1 MGLFMLMYNSR
12 RRKKM
17 TEIIATAESLEQAE
31 ALLDVGVDTLYIGN
45 ETFGLRLPTSFSL
58 EEIEQMTDMCYE
70 RGKKVYV
77 AVNAIMHNE
86 DIEKVIPYLKRLEA
100 LKVDAI
106 TVGDPGVIHLL
117 NKEQIRL
124 PFIYDAHTLVTS
136 AGQINFWR
144 KKGATG
150 AVLARELTYEEL
162 KQISEKVTIPIEILV
177 YGATCIHH
185 SKRPLVENYFNF
197 TDQKED
203 KSKERGLFLSES
215 KKPDTHYSIYE
226 DSQGTHVFATDD
238 INLMKYV
245 EDLYEAN
252 IKMWKLDGIFSP
264 GQAFVEIAHLFV
276 QAKELLDKNEWT
288 EQMAVQFAEK
298 VEQLHPQ
305 ERTLTA
311 GFFLKDPSEVQ

>member
-1 MGLFMLMYNSR
+1 MLMYNSRR

-31 ALLDVGVDTLYIGN
+31 ALLDVDVDTLYVGN

-58 EEIEQMTDMCYE
+58 QEIERITDMCHE
-70 RGKKVYV
+70 RGKKVCV

-86 DIEKVIPYLKRLEA
+86 DIKKIVPYLKSLTK

-117 NKEQIRL
+117 RKEQLPL

-136 AGQINFWR
+136 AGQINFWE

-150 AVLARELTYEEL
+150 AVLARELTFIEL
-162 KQISEKVTIPIEILV
+162 KQIAQKVTIPLEVLV

-185 SKRPLVENYFNF
+185 SNRPLVENYFNF
-197 TDQKED
+197 TDQHED
-203 KSKERGLFLSES
+203 KSKERGLFLSEP

-238 INLMKYV
+238 IHLMEYV
-245 EDLYEAN
+245 GDLYEAN
-252 IKMWKLDGIFSP
+252 VTIWKLDGIFSP
-264 GQAFVEIAHLFV
+264 GDAFVEIASLFV
-276 QAKELLDKNEWT
+276 QAKQLLEKGEWT
-288 EQMAVQFAEK
+288 EQTATQFAEK
-298 VEQLHPQ
+298 VKQLHPR
-305 ERTLTA
+305 ERTLDA